1 MNGLIMIAHGSR
13 RELSNN
19 EFTDLVKEVKSK
31 DNRFDE
37 ISASFLEF
45 ANPDIA
51 TVVNEYIEKK
61 ISKIYFYPYFLNSG
75 KHVSVDLPNIINEL
89 KDNNPST
96 EFILLTHF
104 GKSEKISD
112 MIIGDI
118 SLWKSTFY

>member
-112 MIIGDI
+112 IIIGDI
-118 SLWKSTFY
+118 SL